1 MSKVTIEE
9 WKAIATEARTVCEYL
24 RRENVYLTAQLAAAN
39 AEIGRLGKL
48 DRMHIPT
55 GMRRQPN
62 VRNFETCAAEADIED
77 FGD

>member
-1 MSKVTIEE
+1 MTEPTIKSLE
-9 WKAIATEARTVCEYL
+9 
-24 RRENVYLTAQLAAAN
+24 
-39 AEIGRLGKL
+39 AEIRYLQDMIDEYRAEIDRLGKL